1 MITLLYIA
9 LVAYLLGLT
18 IWNLYIEKVTLNQ
31 LTCVMVAIPLILRLV
46 GVK

>member
-1 MITLLYIA
+1 MITFLYIA
-9 LVAYLLGLT
+9 FVAYLLGLT
-18 IWNLYIEKVTLNQ
+18 IWNLYLEKKPLIQ